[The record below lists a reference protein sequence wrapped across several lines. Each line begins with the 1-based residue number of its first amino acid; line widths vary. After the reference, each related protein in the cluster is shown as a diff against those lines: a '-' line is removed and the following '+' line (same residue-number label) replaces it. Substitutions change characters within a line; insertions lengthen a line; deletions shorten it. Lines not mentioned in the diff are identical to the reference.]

1 MFAGTI
7 IVKFCFF
14 LDTSTT
20 RKQKIKT
27 ESEKYK
33 YNRSMY
39 VIIMVYCVVSAEKW
53 PISHECEVQS
63 H

>member
-39 VIIMVYCVVSAEKW
+39 VIIMVYCVVSAEK
-53 PISHECEVQS
+53 
-63 H
+63 